1 MAKVIHFPAA
11 SLADTDQMDEDE
23 MVKGYLA
30 GHRGEPRP
38 EGKAAQHGW
47 RNGMADS
54 GRLPITDNQRQI
66 AYEFVRSPSFGP
78 LGTATAHVVEI
89 V

>member
-1 MAKVIHFPAA
+1 MTLIHLPCKTLDQVN
-11 SLADTDQMDEDE
+11 SLDEAE
-23 MVKGYLA
+23 MVRGYLL

-54 GRLPITDNQRQI
+54 GRLPITHTQRRI
-66 AYEFVRSPSFGP
+66 ASEYVARKR
-78 LGTATAHVVEI
+78 
-89 V
+89 